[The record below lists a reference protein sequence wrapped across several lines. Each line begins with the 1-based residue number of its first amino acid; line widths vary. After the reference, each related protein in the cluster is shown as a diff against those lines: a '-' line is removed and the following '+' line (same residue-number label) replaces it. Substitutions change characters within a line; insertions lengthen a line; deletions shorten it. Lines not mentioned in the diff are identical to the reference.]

1 MARSSIGARLTFWYT
16 IILGIILMLVGIM
29 AYGLLSYSLSQDVNV
44 ALQGVAQVIVHQVH
58 SGGHSSQNPD
68 VDELFRRF
76 FGFAPSDRYF
86 GMLNPGERHPKD
98 PPKAPQPLPI
108 SPEALKAAL
117 HGLATFETIKGSGP
131 YPVRVLVAPILED
144 GRVINV
150 VQVGISLENMMKTLR
165 RFDLIMAAV
174 FPLGLLL
181 AGGGGWLL
189 ARRALRPVDRM
200 TQAVH
205 RITSEHLQER
215 LPETGT
221 GDELDRL
228 AGTLNEMLTRL
239 EDSFHQIRQFS
250 ADASHELQTPLTIL
264 RGEIEVALR
273 SARSPQEYQQVLHSC
288 LEEIERISRLVSGLL
303 LLARADAGVLR
314 LDLQPVDLTELT
326 LEVAGRLQRL
336 AAEKS
341 VALQCNLTTPV
352 FILADKEHL
361 QRLLLNLID
370 NAIKYTQAGG
380 SVTLSLYA
388 DDNQV
393 RLSVADTGIGLSP
406 AEQEQIFTRFFRSA
420 EAKSQGGG
428 AGLGLCIAQ
437 SIAAAHDGTIELA
450 STPGQGSIFSL
461 VLPASCPLATD
472 SAEDRAAASENHVS
486 LS

>member
-1 MARSSIGARLTFWYT
+1 M
-16 IILGIILMLVGIM
+16 
-29 AYGLLSYSLSQDVNV
+29 Q
-44 ALQGVAQVIVHQVH
+44 
-58 SGGHSSQNPD
+58 
-68 VDELFRRF
+68 
-76 FGFAPSDRYF
+76 
-86 GMLNPGERHPKD
+86 
-98 PPKAPQPLPI
+98 
-108 SPEALKAAL
+108 AAL
-117 HGLATFETIKGSGP
+117 RGLATFETIKGSGP
-131 YPVRVLVAPILED
+131 YPVRVLVAPILEG

-200 TQAVH
+200 TQAVR

-228 AGTLNEMLTRL
+228 AGTLNEMLARL

-472 SAEDRAAASENHVS
+472 SAEDRAAPSENQVS
-486 LS
+486 FS